1 MTSADRNSNT
11 APNDR
16 IEGQGEA
23 LGPDAQVTITGRNVE
38 VPEHFQERVNGK
50 LAKIAKLDPTLTSFH
65 VELQHEKNPRREAEA
80 ERIQIT
86 ATGSGH
92 LARAEAKEENFY
104 AALETAVDKLER
116 SLRKVKARRNIAM
129 SGHRAPKGAG
139 VLAAEMEADAKAE
152 QERAANDVGKYDVD
166 PYEGQ
171 VEDVVPGRIV
181 RTKVHS
187 NTPRSVDDAL
197 SEMELVGHDF
207 YLFVNEETNRPAVV
221 YRRHAY
227 DYGLIELAP
236 EGEAE

>member
-1 MTSADRNSNT
+1 MTSADRNPIQETLS
-11 APNDR
+11 
-16 IEGQGEA
+16 
-23 LGPDAQVTITGRNVE
+23 PDAQVTITGRNVE

-50 LAKIAKLDPTLTSFH
+50 LAKIEKLDPTLKSFH

-104 AALETAVDKLER
+104 AALEAAVDKLER
-116 SLRKVKARRNIAM
+116 SLRKVKARRNIAL

-152 QERAANDVGKYDVD
+152 QERAAQEAGKYDVD
-166 PYEGQ
+166 PYADQ
-171 VEDVVPGRIV
+171 VEDIVPGQIV
-181 RTKVHS
+181 RSKVHP
-187 NTPRSVDDAL
+187 NAPRSVDDAL

-207 YLFVNEETNRPAVV
+207 YLFINEETNRPAVV
-221 YRRHAY
+221 YRRHAF

-236 EGEAE
+236 EGDAE

>member
-1 MTSADRNSNT
+1 MTSADRNPIQETLS
-11 APNDR
+11 
-16 IEGQGEA
+16 
-23 LGPDAQVTITGRNVE
+23 PDAQVTITGRNVE
-38 VPEHFQERVNGK
+38 VPEHFQERVTGK
-50 LAKIAKLDPTLTSFH
+50 LAKIEKLDPTLKSFH

-104 AALETAVDKLER
+104 AALEAAVDKLER
-116 SLRKVKARRNIAM
+116 SLRKVKARRNIAL

-152 QERAANDVGKYDVD
+152 QERAAQEAGKYDVD
-166 PYEGQ
+166 PYADQ
-171 VEDVVPGRIV
+171 VEDIVPGQIV
-181 RTKVHS
+181 RSKVHP
-187 NTPRSVDDAL
+187 NAPRSVDDAL

-207 YLFVNEETNRPAVV
+207 YLFINEETNRPAVV
-221 YRRHAY
+221 YRRHAF

-236 EGEAE
+236 EGDAE

>member
-1 MTSADRNSNT
+1 MTSADQNPIQETLS
-11 APNDR
+11 
-16 IEGQGEA
+16 
-23 LGPDAQVTITGRNVE
+23 PDAQVTITGRNVE

-50 LAKIAKLDPTLTSFH
+50 LAKIEKLDPTLKSFH

-104 AALETAVDKLER
+104 AALEAAVDKLER
-116 SLRKVKARRNIAM
+116 SLRKVKARRNIAL

-152 QERAANDVGKYDVD
+152 QERAAQEAGKYDVD
-166 PYEGQ
+166 PYADQ
-171 VEDVVPGRIV
+171 VEDIVPGQIV
-181 RTKVHS
+181 RSKVHP
-187 NTPRSVDDAL
+187 NAPRSVDDAL

-207 YLFVNEETNRPAVV
+207 YLFINEETNRPAVV
-221 YRRHAY
+221 YRRHAF

-236 EGEAE
+236 EGDAE

>member
-1 MTSADRNSNT
+1 MTSADRNPIQETLS
-11 APNDR
+11 P
-16 IEGQGEA
+16 E
-23 LGPDAQVTITGRNVE
+23 AQVTITGRNVE

-50 LAKIAKLDPTLTSFH
+50 LAKIEKLDPTLKSFH
-65 VELQHEKNPRREAEA
+65 VELKHEKTPRRESEA

-104 AALETAVDKLER
+104 AALEAAVDKLER

-129 SGHRAPKGAG
+129 SGHRAPKSTG
-139 VLAAEMEADAKAE
+139 VIAAEMEADAKAE
-152 QERAANDVGKYDVD
+152 QERAANEAGKYDVD
-166 PYEGQ
+166 PYADQ
-171 VEDVVPGRIV
+171 VEDVVPGQIV
-181 RTKVHS
+181 RSKVHS
-187 NTPRSVDDAL
+187 NAPRSVDDAL

-221 YRRHAY
+221 YRRHAF

-236 EGEAE
+236 EGDAE

>member
-1 MTSADRNSNT
+1 MTSADRN
-11 APNDR
+11 PNQ
-16 IEGQGEA
+16 ETLSPE
-23 LGPDAQVTITGRNVE
+23 AQVTITGRNVE

-50 LAKIAKLDPTLTSFH
+50 LAKIEKLDPTLKSFH

-104 AALETAVDKLER
+104 AALEVAVDKLER
-116 SLRKVKARRNIAM
+116 SLRKVKARRNIAL

-152 QERAANDVGKYDVD
+152 QERAAQEAGKYDVD
-166 PYEGQ
+166 PYADQ
-171 VEDVVPGRIV
+171 VEDIVPGQIV
-181 RTKVHS
+181 RSKVHP
-187 NTPRSVDDAL
+187 NAPRSVDDAL

-207 YLFVNEETNRPAVV
+207 YLFINEETNRPAVV
-221 YRRHAY
+221 YRRHAF

-236 EGEAE
+236 EGDAE

>member
-1 MTSADRNSNT
+1 MTSADRNPIQETLS
-11 APNDR
+11 
-16 IEGQGEA
+16 
-23 LGPDAQVTITGRNVE
+23 PDAQVTITGRNVE

-50 LAKIAKLDPTLTSFH
+50 LAKIEKLDPTLKSFH

-104 AALETAVDKLER
+104 AALEAAVDKLER
-116 SLRKVKARRNIAM
+116 SLRKVKARRNIAL

-139 VLAAEMEADAKAE
+139 VLAAAMEADAKAE
-152 QERAANDVGKYDVD
+152 QERAAQEAGKYDVD
-166 PYEGQ
+166 PYADQ
-171 VEDVVPGRIV
+171 VEDIVPGQIV
-181 RTKVHS
+181 RSKVHP
-187 NTPRSVDDAL
+187 NAPRSVDDAL

-207 YLFVNEETNRPAVV
+207 YLFINEETNRPAVV
-221 YRRHAY
+221 YRRHAF

-236 EGEAE
+236 EGDAE

>member
-1 MTSADRNSNT
+1 MTSADRNPIQETLS
-11 APNDR
+11 
-16 IEGQGEA
+16 
-23 LGPDAQVTITGRNVE
+23 PDAQVTITGRNVE

-50 LAKIAKLDPTLTSFH
+50 LAKIEKLDPTLKSFH

-104 AALETAVDKLER
+104 AALEAAVDKLER
-116 SLRKVKARRNIAM
+116 SLRKVKARRNIAL

-152 QERAANDVGKYDVD
+152 QERAAKEAGKYDVD
-166 PYEGQ
+166 PYADQ
-171 VEDVVPGRIV
+171 VEDIVPGQIV
-181 RTKVHS
+181 RSKVHP
-187 NTPRSVDDAL
+187 NAPRSVDDAL

-207 YLFVNEETNRPAVV
+207 YLFINEETNRPAVV
-221 YRRHAY
+221 YRRHAF

-236 EGEAE
+236 EGDAE

>member
-1 MTSADRNSNT
+1 MTSADRNPIQETLS
-11 APNDR
+11 
-16 IEGQGEA
+16 
-23 LGPDAQVTITGRNVE
+23 PDAQVTITGRNVE

-50 LAKIAKLDPTLTSFH
+50 LAKIEKLDPTLKSFH

-104 AALETAVDKLER
+104 AALEAAVDKLER
-116 SLRKVKARRNIAM
+116 SLRKVKARRNIAL

-139 VLAAEMEADAKAE
+139 VLAAEIEADAKAE
-152 QERAANDVGKYDVD
+152 QERAAQEAGKYDVD
-166 PYEGQ
+166 PYADQ
-171 VEDVVPGRIV
+171 VEDIVPGQIV
-181 RTKVHS
+181 RSKVHP
-187 NTPRSVDDAL
+187 NAPRSVDDAL

-207 YLFVNEETNRPAVV
+207 YLFINEETNRPAVV
-221 YRRHAY
+221 YRRHAF

>member
-1 MTSADRNSNT
+1 MTSADRNPIQETLS
-11 APNDR
+11 
-16 IEGQGEA
+16 
-23 LGPDAQVTITGRNVE
+23 PDAQVTITGRNVE

-50 LAKIAKLDPTLTSFH
+50 LAKIEKLDPTLKSFH

-104 AALETAVDKLER
+104 AALEVAVDKLER
-116 SLRKVKARRNIAM
+116 SLRKVKARRNIAL
-129 SGHRAPKGAG
+129 SGHRAPKSTG

-152 QERAANDVGKYDVD
+152 QERAAQEAGKYDVD
-166 PYEGQ
+166 PYADQ
-171 VEDVVPGRIV
+171 VEDIVPGQIV
-181 RTKVHS
+181 RSKVHP
-187 NTPRSVDDAL
+187 NAPRSVDDAL

-207 YLFVNEETNRPAVV
+207 YLFINEETNRPAVV
-221 YRRHAY
+221 YRRHAF

-236 EGEAE
+236 EGDAE

>member
-1 MTSADRNSNT
+1 MTSADRNPIQETLS
-11 APNDR
+11 P
-16 IEGQGEA
+16 E
-23 LGPDAQVTITGRNVE
+23 AQVTITGRNVE

-50 LAKIAKLDPTLTSFH
+50 LAKIEKLDPTLKSFH
-65 VELQHEKNPRREAEA
+65 VELKHEKNPRRESEA

-104 AALETAVDKLER
+104 AALEAAVDKLER

-129 SGHRAPKGAG
+129 SGHRAPKSTG

-152 QERAANDVGKYDVD
+152 QERAAQEAGKYDVD
-166 PYEGQ
+166 PYADQ
-171 VEDVVPGRIV
+171 VEDVVPGQIV
-181 RTKVHS
+181 RSKVHS
-187 NTPRSVDDAL
+187 NAPRSVDDAL

-221 YRRHAY
+221 YRRHAF

-236 EGEAE
+236 EGDAE

>member
-1 MTSADRNSNT
+1 MTSADRNPIQETLS
-11 APNDR
+11 
-16 IEGQGEA
+16 
-23 LGPDAQVTITGRNVE
+23 PDAQVTITGRNVE

-50 LAKIAKLDPTLTSFH
+50 LAKIEKLDPTLKSFH

-104 AALETAVDKLER
+104 AALEAAVDKLER
-116 SLRKVKARRNIAM
+116 SLRKVKARRNIAL

-139 VLAAEMEADAKAE
+139 VLAAEIEADAKAE
-152 QERAANDVGKYDVD
+152 QERAAQEAGKYDVD
-166 PYEGQ
+166 PYADQ
-171 VEDVVPGRIV
+171 VEDVVPGQIV
-181 RTKVHS
+181 RSKVHS
-187 NTPRSVDDAL
+187 NAPRSVDDAL

-221 YRRHAY
+221 YRRHAF

-236 EGEAE
+236 EGDAE